1 MMKKLV
7 VLLLAL
13 ACCAGLFGGCVAV
26 EYKPDSGFDVRAG
39 TDDLK
44 KTQQIKIT
52 DAATGAVLAAFDSEQ
67 EIEHF
72 LTKLDEDSWRI
83 KDLADTPP
91 EAERECA
98 IIMMQ
103 TETVKAGMD
112 PADAEITQ
120 LCTMYTYRDSSCL
133 TMEFPFASFTFTL
146 GDSAAE
152 YLHSFAK

>member
-1 MMKKLV
+1 MKKLI
-7 VLLLAL
+7 VLMLAL
-13 ACCAGLFGGCVAV
+13 LCCAGLLGGCVAV

-52 DAATGAVLAAFDSEQ
+52 DAATGKVLAVFDGER
-67 EIEHF
+67 EIEQF
-72 LTKLDEDSWRI
+72 LGQLDEDSWKI
-83 KDLADTPP
+83 KDLAETPP

-112 PADAEITQ
+112 PADAKLTQ
-120 LCTMYTYRDSSCL
+120 LCTMYTYSGSNCL
-133 TMEFPFASFTFTL
+133 TMECPFASFTFTL
-146 GDSAAE
+146 GETAAE
-152 YLHSFAK
+152 YLHSFAEQ

>member
-1 MMKKLV
+1 MKKLI

-13 ACCAGLFGGCVAV
+13 ACCAGLFSGCVSV
-26 EYKPDSGFDVRAG
+26 KYKPDSGFDVRAG

-52 DAATGAVLAAFDSEQ
+52 DAATGQTLAAFDGEQ

-72 LTKLDEDSWRI
+72 LANLDEDSWKI
-83 KDLADTPP
+83 KDLADMPP
-91 EAERECA
+91 ESERECA
-98 IIMMQ
+98 IILRQ

-112 PADAEITQ
+112 PADAKMTE
-120 LCTMYTYRDSSCL
+120 LCTMYTYRGSNCL

-152 YLHSFAK
+152 YLHSFAA

>member
-1 MMKKLV
+1 MKKLV

-26 EYKPDSGFDVRAG
+26 EYKPDGGFDVRAG

-52 DAATGAVLAAFDSEQ
+52 DAATGEVLASFDSDQ

-72 LTKLDEDSWRI
+72 MAKLDEDSWKI
-83 KDLADTPP
+83 KDLADMPP

-98 IIMMQ
+98 IVMTQ
-103 TETVKAGMD
+103 AETVKAGMD
-112 PADAEITQ
+112 PADAKMAQ
-120 LCTMYTYRDSSCL
+120 LCTMYTYRGSNCL